1 MPRRLRVHLAGHEV
15 VTAQESG
22 WAGKKNGELLRAAV
36 GRIDAFLTV
45 DKNLVQQQNLKSLPY
60 GVVVVMVGNRL
71 GNLVPLVPEILAAL
85 RSLKPGNVVRI
96 GS

>member
-1 MPRRLRVHLAGHEV
+1 MVGHEV

-36 GRIDAFLTV
+36 GKIDVFLTV
-45 DKNLVQQQNLKSLPY
+45 DKNLVHQQNLKSLPY
-60 GVVVVMVGNRL
+60 GVVVLMARNRL
-71 GNLVPLVPEILAAL
+71 GDLIPLVPEILAAL